1 MDSGRCSRD
10 PSRTILFRSWAVV
23 LLLTAAL
30 LFVPYAFSAEP
41 ASSPVKGAPG
51 DGLPGVRIVGLPDW
65 LGHSAA
71 RSLSVVWREMSS
83 DGIGDARLEILRV
96 VSERLFPGFLV
107 TVDEEQNLPVAS
119 FSPQIVTNWDVE
131 CVVPPLSDAL
141 RPWFL
146 RDIDGMSATIA
157 SLLSGFPVAAL
168 SWADA
173 ALRDEIRRLLAP
185 VLPGWTI
192 TILARITTPLP
203 EKETG
208 ERNERCLLQVAFS
221 PEQPLVLAVV
231 PRVYSSS
238 LPVVLR
244 SDLNEALLKGM
255 SPVIGIP
262 VLWAKKHAS
271 DIERIAEFRLSD
283 RNTVVNSMAKVHA
296 DFVPEQI
303 SRIDA
308 DVESRRYI
316 LRAWAATYLG
326 TDDRYPEFG
335 LHVGRKALPWS
346 GWDVELYAEW
356 IVRANDLHLESRYG
370 AEWSLFPAFSIG
382 GEVSYPGGVF
392 WWKARTRQ
400 DIGHPYLWWRMNTDN
415 EHNIGLGVRI
425 NEHISIELHYDER
438 DADSMSLR
446 LIGNL

>member
-1 MDSGRCSRD
+1 MDSERCSKGD
-10 PSRTILFRSWAVV
+10 FQTILYQFRAVV

-30 LFVPYAFSAEP
+30 LFVPYAFAAEP
-41 ASSPVKGAPG
+41 RDASLKGTTGSDLA
-51 DGLPGVRIVGLPDW
+51 GVRVRGLPDW
-65 LGHSAA
+65 LGQSAA
-71 RSLSVVWREMSS
+71 RSLSVVWREISN
-83 DGIGDARLEILRV
+83 DGIIHARLDVLRV

-107 TVDEEQNLPVAS
+107 SVEEEQNHAVAS

-131 CVVPPLSDAL
+131 CIVPPLSDAL

-146 RDIDGMSATIA
+146 RDIDGISAKIA

-173 ALRDEIRRLLAP
+173 ALRDEIRRILAP
-185 VLPGWTI
+185 VLPGWSI
-192 TILARITTPLP
+192 TILARIATPLP
-203 EKETG
+203 GKDAG
-208 ERNERCLLQVAFS
+208 ERNERCLLQAAFS

-255 SPVIGIP
+255 SPIIGIP

-271 DIERIAEFRLSD
+271 DIERMAEFGLSD
-283 RNTVVNSMAKVHA
+283 RNTVVNSRAKVHA

-356 IVRANDLHLESRYG
+356 IVLANDFHLESRYG
-370 AEWSLFPAFSIG
+370 AEWNIFPAFSIG
-382 GEVSYPGGVF
+382 GEVTYPGGVF
-392 WWKARTRQ
+392 WWKLRTRQ
-400 DIGHPYLWWRMNTDN
+400 DIGRPYVWWRMNAES